1 MCRTGKCEARDKE
14 ACRLA
19 HDPDKV
25 AVCPK
30 WLAGSCTAL
39 DCPLQH
45 ELRPDLM
52 PLCTFF
58 LKVLPSRLAPLQQ
71 HALRILSIGWAR

>member
-1 MCRTGKCEARDKE
+1 MRRTGKCEARDKG

-19 HDPDKV
+19 HDPSKV

-30 WLAGSCTAL
+30 WLAGSCAAP

-58 LKVLPSRLAPLQQ
+58 LKVLPC
-71 HALRILSIGWAR
+71 H